1 MKISR
6 QLLHPRYWLTWLA
19 VGLMWVLAHLPKRLS
34 YLLGQSIG
42 ELFYRFASDR
52 RHVAETNLRLCFP
65 ELSVQEREGLLRDTM
80 RDQGIGLMDTL
91 RVWFRSPE
99 KMGVKFELVGA
110 EHLEI
115 GDDGRGIVIIGT
127 HFTGLDTSGGL
138 IGSRYAADS
147 FYRQHKNPV
156 LEYILSRSRG
166 RYGEPIHRRDM
177 KGALKRLRQGNRLFY
192 LPDQDYGRKSAAF
205 VPFFG
210 VNTATTVGTSTMA
223 KVGRARVVYA
233 QQQRLDKGRR
243 YRVEIIPMP
252 DIPSE
257 DPAADARSINQI
269 LEANIRLVPEQYMWV
284 HRRFKT
290 RPEGEASV
298 YE

>member
-1 MKISR
+1 
-6 QLLHPRYWLTWLA
+6 
-19 VGLMWVLAHLPKRLS
+19 MWVLAHLPKRLS
-34 YLLGQSIG
+34 YLLGQGIG
-42 ELFYRFASDR
+42 ELFHRFAHER
-52 RHVAETNLRLCFP
+52 RHVAETNLKLCFP
-65 ELSVQEREGLLRDTM
+65 ELSVPEREGLLRDTM

-91 RVWFRSPE
+91 RMWFRSPD
-99 KMGVKFELVGA
+99 KMGVEFELVGA

-127 HFTGLDTSGGL
+127 HFTGLDTCGGL

-147 FYRQHKNPV
+147 FYRQHKNLV

-177 KGALKRLRQGNRLFY
+177 KGALKRLRQGHRLFY
-192 LPDQDYGRKSAAF
+192 LPDQDYGRKSTVF
-205 VPFFG
+205 VPFFDVSTG
-210 VNTATTVGTSTMA
+210 TTVGTSTMA

-252 DIPSE
+252 SIPSG
-257 DPAADARSINQI
+257 DPVADARSINEI
-269 LEANIRLVPEQYMWV
+269 LETNIRLVPEQYMWV